1 MLVDGMN
8 GRSGAKRE
16 KREETMSKHQIQP
29 GVGNERVDAG
39 GEDRISLA
47 KPNSQAGTNPFLANH
62 EQDRQ
67 RYRFMPN
74 VLDT

>member
-1 MLVDGMN
+1 MN

-16 KREETMSKHQIQP
+16 KGEETVSKHQIQP
-29 GVGNERVDAG
+29 GVENERVDAG
-39 GEDRISLA
+39 GDDRISLA
-47 KPNSQAGTNPFLANH
+47 KPNSQARTNLFLANH

-67 RYRFMPN
+67 LYRLMPN